1 MAALTAMAAASGSAG
16 GSSGDEASASS
27 ASSAVGNQ
35 EEEGGGGGEPIG
47 PESSL
52 SPSPPKKPEDPQ
64 VTALKGEIEV
74 LERELKARKRE
85 LASLRDSLDTL
96 SRDGYARRV
105 AEMEN
110 MRRARSSLN
119 RNNKSSAA
127 AAVVS
132 EFVPALDRLVELRE
146 LHSESEF
153 ARQYGALAGA
163 LRSAMAELGVRDYGV
178 GAGDRV
184 RADRAEVVDR
194 VHSDEVAKGCVVEV
208 VSNQGLEL
216 DGNVVRRA
224 KVVASLGPQVQEAAQ
239 AQEEERVR
247 GEADAVGE
255 GEPGGAA
262 GTDEEEDGGGG
273 GGGPPPNV

>member
-1 MAALTAMAAASGSAG
+1 MSAAAAAG
-16 GSSGDEASASS
+16 GSSGDEASPASS
-27 ASSAVGNQ
+27 SSSAVGNQ
-35 EEEGGGGGEPIG
+35 DEEEGGGGGVEPIG

-64 VTALKGEIEV
+64 VAALKAEIEG

-85 LASLRDSLDTL
+85 LGSLKDSLDL
-96 SRDGYARRV
+96 YSRDGYARRV

-119 RNNKSSAA
+119 RNSKSSAA

-132 EFVPALDRLVELRE
+132 EFVPALDRLAELRDR
-146 LHSESEF
+146 HSESDF
-153 ARQYGALAGA
+153 ANQYGALAGA
-163 LRSAMAELGVRDYGV
+163 LRSAMAELGVRDYIV

-184 RADRAEVVDR
+184 LADRAEVVDR
-194 VHSDEVAKGCVVEV
+194 VYSDEVAKGCVVEV
-208 VSNQGLEL
+208 VANQGLEL

-224 KVVASLGPQVQEAAQ
+224 KVVASLGPRAQEAAQ
-239 AQEEERVR
+239 AQEEEEERVPA
-247 GEADAVGE
+247 EAGAAAGE
-255 GEPGGAA
+255 GEPGGTA

-273 GGGPPPNV
+273 GSPPDE